1 MSSSI
6 PATGLSSEIPSTSP
20 TLGMKIALLWANN
33 KPLFI
38 LIFALIT
45 LLILGIIFAVVYFL
59 ILKPHQDQSSSTNTA
74 AKTAAHLAY
83 QSLRSFAHA

>member
-1 MSSSI
+1 MSSSVPSI
-6 PATGLSSEIPSTSP
+6 QAPSTSP
-20 TLGMKIALLWANN
+20 TLGMKLSLLWATN

-38 LIFALIT
+38 AIFALIT
-45 LLILGIIFAVVYFL
+45 LLILGIIFCVVYFL
-59 ILKPHQDQSSSTNTA
+59 IIKPHQDHSSSTTTTPTA